1 MNIYI
6 YPNKRDEFE
15 KLREHC
21 RELSFPDPILW
32 RKGDTNL
39 PIKDLLEYSAE
50 CPTDVD
56 PGLCVSNL
64 SEPVILFWGAD
75 KSVIREMIQTYKKQ
89 KEWPIFAIVTKQSLE
104 MTLSCLIE
112 HLLCDREEEL
122 RYKRGG
128 IIH

>member
-6 YPNKRDEFE
+6 YPNKACEFE

-21 RELSFPDPILW
+21 RELSFPEPILW
-32 RKGDTNL
+32 GKGNANL
-39 PIKDLLEYSAE
+39 PIKDLLGRSAE
-50 CPTDVD
+50 CSTDVD
-56 PGLCVSNL
+56 PGLCASDL

-112 HLLCDREEEL
+112 HLLYDREEEL
-122 RYKRGG
+122 RYKRGEKLL
-128 IIH
+128 